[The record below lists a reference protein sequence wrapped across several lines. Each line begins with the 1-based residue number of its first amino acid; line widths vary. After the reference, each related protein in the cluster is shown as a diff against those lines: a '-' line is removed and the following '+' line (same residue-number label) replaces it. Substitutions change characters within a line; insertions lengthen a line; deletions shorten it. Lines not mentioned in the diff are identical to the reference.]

1 MYKSSVKRSKIFIY
15 FNHHT
20 MMRIFLLLLTTVL
33 TSSSALVVERAS
45 AVTISPDNHK
55 VSFIL
60 DFLKAQS
67 KPTHTIIWKN
77 CFTNEEKFELVKRSS
92 SCNFNPT
99 TFNRQDSL
107 NRSDFGQNPQFTLFI
122 LDLTCTQSP
131 ERIIHKVNIIVCDFL
146 AIILTTTFFILL

>member
-1 MYKSSVKRSKIFIY
+1 MLKTFHNDKIFDK
-15 FNHHT
+15 
-20 MMRIFLLLLTTVL
+20 MLVRIFLLLLVTKTI
-33 TSSSALVVERAS
+33 TSSSSS
-45 AVTISPDNHK
+45 AVPSVTVDNK

-67 KPTHTIIWKN
+67 KPTLAVIWKN
-77 CFTNEEKFELVKRSS
+77 CFTIEEKFELVKRS

-131 ERIIHKVNIIVCDFL
+131 ERIIPKVNMR
-146 AIILTTTFFILL
+146 